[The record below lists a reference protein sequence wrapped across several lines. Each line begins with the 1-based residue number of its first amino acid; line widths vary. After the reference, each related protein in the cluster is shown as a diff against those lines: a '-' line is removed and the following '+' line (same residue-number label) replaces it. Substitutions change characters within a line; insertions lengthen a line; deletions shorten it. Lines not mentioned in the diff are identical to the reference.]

1 MEETRMQTLS
11 AVFAE
16 REEREQLLRWKHP
29 GFDFI
34 YNWLVA
40 ITALALMVAAV
51 VWAVQ
56 IHRDHRDAE
65 LVAEAYAAWT
75 AEAEAT
81 AQAAQAEAEAVQQS
95 QEVVMAREATALAK
109 AFYGIRLFTEKY
121 GYSEK
126 DYETYARCMFNR
138 ADAGSGRL
146 VEVIAQ
152 DGQFVGYSDAN
163 TVLEDD
169 YNLALKLIRAWHEET
184 TKPCD
189 LSYQFAELTPQG
201 IFLKADINADG
212 YARRWRAT

>member
-1 MEETRMQTLS
+1 MDMTVWSEIFEER
-11 AVFAE
+11 AEAE
-16 REEREQLLRWKHP
+16 RQLRFRHP
-29 GFDFI
+29 GFDFT
-34 YNWLVA
+34 YNWIVA

-65 LVAEAYAAWT
+65 LVAQAYAAWT

-81 AQAAQAEAEAVQQS
+81 AQAEAAEAEAIAKS
-95 QEVVMAREATALAK
+95 QEVVMSQEATALAK

-146 VEVIAQ
+146 VEVISQ
-152 DGQFVGYSDAN
+152 EGQFVGYSDSN
-163 TVLEDD
+163 TVLDDD
-169 YNLALKLIRAWHEET
+169 YNLALKLIRAWHEEQ

-201 IFLKADINADG
+201 IYLKNDINADG
-212 YARRWRAT
+212 YARRWRAA

>member
-1 MEETRMQTLS
+1 MDMILS
-11 AVFAE
+11 EIF
-16 REEREQLLRWKHP
+16 EERAESERQLRWKHP

-34 YNWLVA
+34 YNWIVAMTIVALVIA
-40 ITALALMVAAV
+40 TVI
-51 VWAVQ
+51 WAVQ

-65 LVAEAYAAWT
+65 LVAQAYAAWT

-95 QEVVMAREATALAK
+95 QEVVMAREATELAK

-138 ADAGSGRL
+138 ADSGSGRL
-146 VEVIAQ
+146 TEVIAQ
-152 DGQFVGYSDAN
+152 EGQFVGYSDSN
-163 TVLEDD
+163 TVLDDD
-169 YNLALKLIRAWHEET
+169 YNLALRLVRQWHEEQ

-189 LSYQFAELTPQG
+189 LSYQYAELTPQG
-201 IFLKADINADG
+201 IFLKNDINADG
-212 YARRWRAT
+212 YARRWRA

>member
-1 MEETRMQTLS
+1 MDMTVWGEIFEER
-11 AVFAE
+11 AEAE
-16 REEREQLLRWKHP
+16 RQLRFRHP
-29 GFDFI
+29 GFDFA
-34 YNWLVA
+34 YNWIVA

-56 IHRDHRDAE
+56 IHRDRRDAE
-65 LVAEAYAAWT
+65 LVAQAYAAWT

-81 AQAAQAEAEAVQQS
+81 AQAAQAEAEAVAQS

-109 AFYGIRLFTEKY
+109 AFYGIRLFVEKY

-126 DYETYARCMFNR
+126 DLETYARCMFNR

-146 VEVIAQ
+146 TEVIAQ
-152 DGQFVGYSDAN
+152 EGQFVGYSDAN
-163 TVLEDD
+163 TVLDDD
-169 YNLALKLIRAWHEET
+169 YNLALKLIRAWHEEQ

-212 YARRWRAT
+212 YARRWRAA